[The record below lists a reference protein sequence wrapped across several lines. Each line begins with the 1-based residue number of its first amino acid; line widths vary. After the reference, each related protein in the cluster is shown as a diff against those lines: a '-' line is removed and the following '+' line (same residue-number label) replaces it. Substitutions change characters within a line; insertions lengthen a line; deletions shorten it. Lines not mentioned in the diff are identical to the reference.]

1 MNITIILLVLGLML
15 MAILF
20 LTYLIKY
27 KSLYKETTDI
37 ITNLNK
43 PLRKGYFKI
52 TLQYYPNGVSDKT
65 TPPED
70 FFPYIYI
77 TEKDRYTDGTCLV
90 EIDRIE
96 PGIPESKIPREIIV
110 KWVRDAFHSTRKIS
124 EITWLE
130 SESKIK
136 EMRKNKL
143 EQLKSVISG
152 KKLV

>member
-15 MAILF
+15 MTILF

-52 TLQYYPNGVSDKT
+52 TLQYYPNGIEDKT
-65 TPPED
+65 MTED
-70 FFPYIYI
+70 FFPYVYI
-77 TEKDRYTDGTCLV
+77 IEKDRYTDGKCLV
-90 EIDRIE
+90 EIERIE
-96 PGIPESKIPREIIV
+96 PGIQESKIKKEIIE
-110 KWVRDAFHSTRKIS
+110 KFIKDSFHSTRKVS

-143 EQLKSVISG
+143 EQLKNAI
-152 KKLV
+152 K